1 MIKSAYIKDRKYNW
15 ISLIQIIHL
24 DESSVLHFNSIF
36 CECIDVSRHN
46 VGLVTSQRFVEIS
59 FRCETEP
66 LLPGIVG
73 WREVLVELLPKTRNK
88 FLKGLN
94 FPSTYCD
101 MKLSQFFHIIFLTNF
116 LAQLGYR
123 VQS

>member
-46 VGLVTSQRFVEIS
+46 VGLVTSQRFVEIPFWS
-59 FRCETEP
+59 ETEP
-66 LLPGIVG
+66 LLPRIVG
-73 WREVLVELLPKTRNK
+73 WREVLVKFLPKRRGEN
-88 FLKGLN
+88 
-94 FPSTYCD
+94 S
-101 MKLSQFFHIIFLTNF
+101 
-116 LAQLGYR
+116 
-123 VQS
+123 